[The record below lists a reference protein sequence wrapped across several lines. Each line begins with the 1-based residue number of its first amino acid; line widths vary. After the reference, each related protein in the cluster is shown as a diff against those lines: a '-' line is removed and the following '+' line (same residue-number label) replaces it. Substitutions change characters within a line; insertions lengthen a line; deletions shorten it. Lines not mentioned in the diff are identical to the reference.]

1 MHQTPRIFSYDNSLD
16 GLLCAFAA
24 ADGEGLERCGF
35 QVEGAGRPGLWAPT
49 SVPVH
54 VGTAAQFLERLRRA
68 GGEGTVLHVMY
79 VFLAEV
85 QGAEQPLYEFAR
97 LTLQAERSVLGMR
110 TNVSVR
116 RVMDWKAKVGKEAH
130 RVTGL
135 LRFMEL
141 QDGTLYAPFEPDH
154 NVLPLVAPHFQRRF
168 PHENWVIHDLRRGLA
183 AAWDGQALHPV
194 VGVPDNIE
202 ALFSRRE
209 TAFQDLWRE
218 YVQALAIPERRN
230 PALQRRF
237 LPRRY
242 WKHLVERP
250 T

>member
-1 MHQTPRIFSYDNSLD
+1 MDQIPRIFSYDGSFD

-35 QVEGAGRPGLWAPT
+35 VVEGGGRPGLWPPT
-49 SVPVH
+49 RVAVH
-54 VGTAAQFLERLRRA
+54 AETAARFLERLRRS
-68 GGEGTVLHVMY
+68 GGEGAVQHLVY

-85 QGAEQPLYEFAR
+85 QGAEPELYEFAR
-97 LTLQAERSVLGMR
+97 LTLQAGTSVLGMR
-110 TNVSVR
+110 TNAAVR

-130 RVTGL
+130 RCTGL

-141 QDGTLYAPFEPDH
+141 RDATLYARFEPDH

-168 PHENWVIHDLRRGLA
+168 PQDNWVIHDLRRGLA
-183 AAWDGQALHPV
+183 LAWDGQELHPV
-194 VGVPDNIE
+194 VGVPENVD
-202 ALFSRRE
+202 ALLSRRE
-209 TAFQDLWRE
+209 TTFQELWRE
-218 YVQALAIPERRN
+218 YVQALAVPERRN

-237 LPRRY
+237 MPRRY

-250 T
+250 N